1 MVCLCV
7 SVSWNRVPM
16 NKKEL
21 SRMYCVGGVEAF
33 GKVYHVS
40 CVCVCVDGQSVTLES
55 GSISLT
61 TILFPLRFSIAWSR
75 NR

>member
-1 MVCLCV
+1 
-7 SVSWNRVPM
+7 M

-40 CVCVCVDGQSVTLES
+40 CVCVCVDGQSVIDIGEWLNITHNNPVS
-55 GSISLT
+55 TS
-61 TILFPLRFSIAWSR
+61 FSIAWSR

>member
-1 MVCLCV
+1 MPV
-7 SVSWNRVPM
+7 

-40 CVCVCVDGQSVTLES
+40 CVCLC
-55 GSISLT
+55 
-61 TILFPLRFSIAWSR
+61 
-75 NR
+75 

>member
-1 MVCLCV
+1 MPV
-7 SVSWNRVPM
+7 

-40 CVCVCVDGQSVTLES
+40 CVCVCVDGQSVIDIGEWLNITHNNPVSTSFFYRME
-55 GSISLT
+55 
-61 TILFPLRFSIAWSR
+61 P
-75 NR
+75 

>member
-1 MVCLCV
+1 
-7 SVSWNRVPM
+7 M

-40 CVCVCVDGQSVTLES
+40 CVFVLMVRV
-55 GSISLT
+55 
-61 TILFPLRFSIAWSR
+61 
-75 NR
+75 